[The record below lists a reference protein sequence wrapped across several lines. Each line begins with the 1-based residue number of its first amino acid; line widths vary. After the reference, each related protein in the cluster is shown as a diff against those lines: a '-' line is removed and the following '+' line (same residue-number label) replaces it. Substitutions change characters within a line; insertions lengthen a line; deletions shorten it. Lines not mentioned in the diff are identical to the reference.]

1 MDISPVQTP
10 PKSTSGSVSSLG
22 TSEPRPLSSA
32 EEALAMDGTQSAAPV
47 LTPPSA
53 SDLTSASIAEI
64 TATLWHTDKRVTAL
78 WAINQN
84 RNAWMGT
91 NDAGWQKLANNSDTA
106 IVALTILA
114 GHARDATSSMSYR
127 TESDGMVHEM
137 YVW

>member
-1 MDISPVQTP
+1 MEMTPTQTP
-10 PKSTSGSVSSLG
+10 PKSSSGSTAPPG
-22 TSEPRPLSSA
+22 TSEPRALSSA
-32 EEALAMDGTQSAAPV
+32 EEALTLDGTQSAAPT

-53 SDLTSASIAEI
+53 EELAAGVAGIA
-64 TATLWHTDKRVTAL
+64 ATLWHTDKRVTAL

-84 RNAWMGT
+84 RNSWMGT

-106 IVALTILA
+106 IVAMTMLA
-114 GHARDATSSMSYR
+114 SNARDTNGSITYR

>member
-1 MDISPVQTP
+1 METTPTQTP
-10 PKSTSGSVSSLG
+10 PTTKTGSAAALG
-22 TSEPRPLSSA
+22 TSEPRTLSSA
-32 EEALAMDGTQSAAPV
+32 EEAITLDGSQNAAPT

-53 SDLTSASIAEI
+53 AEFAAGVGEI
-64 TATLWHTDKRVTAL
+64 TATVWHTDKRVTAL

-84 RNAWMGT
+84 RNSWMGT

-106 IVALTILA
+106 IVAMTILA
-114 GHARDATSSMSYR
+114 SNARDANSSISYR